1 MSSHVNSEQLR
12 RELLA
17 VVENPSRP
25 LTTLE
30 IAEELIKIGVNILD
44 YNGGDADTLYAVN
57 RCHEL
62 VDNCGE
68 RHASV
73 DDDALSEAKRSK
85 RHTRVA
91 RKGKAT
97 RQKKENGSRQL
108 KWAYARIAQGAAV
121 SAASHGTSTSTYAM
135 AAKRKHPFTSSSGV
149 SG

>member
-1 MSSHVNSEQLR
+1 M
-12 RELLA
+12 
-17 VVENPSRP
+17 
-25 LTTLE
+25 
-30 IAEELIKIGVNILD
+30 NILD

-108 KWAYARIAQGAAV
+108 KWAYAQIAQGRCRICGKPRNKYKYLCDGCEAK
-121 SAASHGTSTSTYAM
+121 ASLYV
-135 AAKRKHPFTSSSGV
+135 KLRRQRLKEEK
-149 SG
+149 